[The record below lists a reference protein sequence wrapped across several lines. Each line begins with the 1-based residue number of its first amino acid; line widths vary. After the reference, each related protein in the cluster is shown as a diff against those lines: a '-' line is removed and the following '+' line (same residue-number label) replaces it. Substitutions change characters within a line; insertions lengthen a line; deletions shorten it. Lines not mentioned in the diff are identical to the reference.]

1 MGRGKVAA
9 AFFLVK
15 AVERASWV
23 ALLAIMLLV
32 AVVFARRQPGAV
44 PLPEI
49 SKLGSFVLTNQ
60 FGLRVARGDLEGWVV
75 VANVIFT
82 RCPGQC
88 HQLSQAMARM
98 QSGVAKG
105 MPVRFVSLTADPAF
119 DTPAVLSKYAQRYG
133 VEGERWHFLTGPKAE
148 VYQLAV
154 EGMKFSVVE
163 DESAK
168 GGNLEEQFIHSSSFA
183 IMDRRGILRA
193 MVQLEDPR
201 CVDRV
206 LELVSRLSKENW
218 K

>member
-1 MGRGKVAA
+1 MGRGKGAA
-9 AFFLVK
+9 AFLLVK

-32 AVVFARRQPGAV
+32 AVVFVRRQPGAA

-49 SKLGSFVLTNQ
+49 SKLGPFALTNQ
-60 FGLRVARGDLEGWVV
+60 FGLRVDRGDLEGWVV
-75 VANVIFT
+75 VADVIFT

-105 MPVRFVSLTADPAF
+105 MPVRLVSLTADPAF

-148 VYQLAV
+148 VYRLAV

-183 IMDRRGILRA
+183 IMDRRGVLRA

>member
-1 MGRGKVAA
+1 M
-9 AFFLVK
+9 
-15 AVERASWV
+15 
-23 ALLAIMLLV
+23 
-32 AVVFARRQPGAV
+32 
-44 PLPEI
+44 
-49 SKLGSFVLTNQ
+49 
-60 FGLRVARGDLEGWVV
+60 
-75 VANVIFT
+75 
-82 RCPGQC
+82 
-88 HQLSQAMARM
+88 
-98 QSGVAKG
+98 
-105 MPVRFVSLTADPAF
+105 
-119 DTPAVLSKYAQRYG
+119 LSKYAQRYG